1 MPLVFECTNCKRLTV
16 TWLQRACVREDVCVC
31 FMGFLTGEEGCLF
44 IWVLYIY
51 LPLVVD
57 GVNSNHAFVLYS
69 CHCVALPYLSTLS
82 VSIPSSVKAKLTNP
96 FANKTSKHWFPK
108 KACFPPHWLI

>member
-1 MPLVFECTNCKRLTV
+1 M
-16 TWLQRACVREDVCVC
+16 VCVF

-44 IWVLYIY
+44 IWLLYIY

-82 VSIPSSVKAKLTNP
+82 VCPLQVVSKQTHKSIR
-96 FANKTSKHWFPK
+96 
-108 KACFPPHWLI
+108 

>member
-44 IWVLYIY
+44 ILVLYIY

-82 VSIPSSVKAKLTNP
+82 VSIPSGVKANSQIHSPTKPHSIGFL
-96 FANKTSKHWFPK
+96 KRHVS
-108 KACFPPHWLI
+108 PPIG